1 MQFSLNHLS
10 GSQLLVASEVI
21 CELNPCLF
29 LQLQVFYNATL
40 EEDEREAITMLLE
53 SAKLENIERRKLL
66 IKIANW
72 LEKNIDD

>member
-1 MQFSLNHLS
+1 M
-10 GSQLLVASEVI
+10 
-21 CELNPCLF
+21 CLF

-66 IKIANW
+66 IKVASW
-72 LEKNIDD
+72 LEKNVDD